1 MVRKIGV
8 AAAVALAA
16 FLAVPS
22 ASFAASK
29 AKSSFS
35 DQTQCQG
42 GACTAVNPDRDPN
55 TSVRVCPETLGWI
68 AEFSEHEAD

>member
-8 AAAVALAA
+8 AAAVALVA

-29 AKSSFS
+29 TKNSSS
-35 DQTQCQG
+35 DVTKCEG

-55 TSVRVCPETLGWI
+55 TSSKSQYYRR
-68 AEFSEHEAD
+68 SHKKHKSQ